1 MLKPHWTQLRRPPTA
16 EYPRQK
22 VVSGLSR
29 RSGGGGGAE
38 VGALST
44 FTVVTRG
51 WTWAIMVCLGLA
63 LLFNP
68 LWLPW
73 ACGWPCATCWPALPV
88 PEPTPPLSVAAL
100 PLSMA
105 ALPLFVAA
113 PPLSMAAPPLSAV
126 AARNRQFPTQWE
138 RDSLVSPF
146 QVKGLCTDHC
156 FVDKQPINV
165 RG

>member
-29 RSGGGGGAE
+29 RSGGGGGDE

-44 FTVVTRG
+44 FIVVMRG

-68 LWLPW
+68 LWLLR

-88 PEPTPPLSVAAL
+88 PEPTPPL
-100 PLSMA
+100 
-105 ALPLFVAA
+105 FVAA

-126 AARNRQFPTQWE
+126 AAPNRQFPTQWE
-138 RDSLVSPF
+138 QDSLVSPF